1 VHSGCYFFIKIL
13 NPFDCLYVFV
23 CARKKMEF
31 TDAELSPLLPRRIRD
46 KEGMEIRMKRV
57 VSFLAGI
64 NLVS

>member
-1 VHSGCYFFIKIL
+1 
-13 NPFDCLYVFV
+13 
-23 CARKKMEF
+23 MEF
-31 TDAELSPLLPRRIRD
+31 TDEELSPLSPWRIRD